1 MILLGTSVGVLR
13 GEWND
18 SAARIVSGRSDNSD
32 YVVLG
37 QGELRLVFCY
47 VGCRVFASE

>member
-1 MILLGTSVGVLR
+1 MILLGTSVGVLM

-18 SAARIVSGRSDNSD
+18 SAVRIVSERGDNSD

-47 VGCRVFASE
+47 AGCRVFASG